1 MKALSRLVIGLV
13 IALSCGGALAQ
24 FGLTQSPTVRPPVP
38 AASAPRHETFGPAP
52 PPSPSTYVSPD
63 SPANSQAPS
72 SSGGSQSNCCMG
84 GSGTGGGG
92 SSAAGSSWM
101 GATPPAPEAAS
112 PNNDEPHQSMG
123 SAPQPQE
130 ATESATPRKDA
141 GVVYPLWYG
150 TNRAQI
156 SSGPTK
162 VSYTDKYAADMSYG
176 KVLVDIPE
184 DFLKA
189 PSWLDLFR
197 SAERRIRVRTPVP
210 MDKDSFFAGMRA
222 QLQGQDEHDALIYI
236 HGFHTTF
243 VEAAQRAAA
252 IGYQLKMPLTLF
264 YSWPSQ
270 GRAADYLT
278 DLTLVERSQDSIAQF
293 LIDAVKRSGATRV
306 HVIAHSMGNEGMLRA
321 MLSPLMQQAIQ
332 NHIHFGQIILAAPD
346 VDKEEFN
353 EKAKVYTAVA
363 DRVTLYASS
372 NDVALNLSK
381 KLRPTLDRAGLVPPP
396 VQAPGV
402 DVVDVGNVNLTLLGH
417 KYVAE
422 EIHVLQDMFTLVRDN
437 RPPIDR
443 FGITPFTRSDL
454 KHTYWVM
461 NYR

>member
-1 MKALSRLVIGLV
+1 M
-13 IALSCGGALAQ
+13 GAA
-24 FGLTQSPTVRPPVP
+24 PHEEEATV
-38 AASAPRHETFGPAP
+38 SAPRRR
-52 PPSPSTYVSPD
+52 
-63 SPANSQAPS
+63 NS
-72 SSGGSQSNCCMG
+72 GI
-84 GSGTGGGG
+84 
-92 SSAAGSSWM
+92 
-101 GATPPAPEAAS
+101 
-112 PNNDEPHQSMG
+112 
-123 SAPQPQE
+123 
-130 ATESATPRKDA
+130 
-141 GVVYPLWYG
+141 VYPLWYG
-150 TNRAQI
+150 TNRTPRPA
-156 SSGPTK
+156 GPTRAG
-162 VSYTDKYAADMSYG
+162 YTDTYDSKMNYG

-189 PSWLDLFR
+189 PNWLDLFR

-210 MDKDSFFAGMRA
+210 MDKDSFFGGMRA

-270 GRAADYLT
+270 GRTADYLT

-306 HVIAHSMGNEGMLRA
+306 HVIAHSMGNEGLLRA
-321 MLSPLMQQAIQ
+321 MLSPLMQHAIE

-346 VDKEEFN
+346 VDKDEFN
-353 EKAKVYTAVA
+353 EKAKVYTSVA

-381 KLRPTLDRAGLVPPP
+381 KLRPTLDRAGLMPPP
-396 VQAPGV
+396 VRAPGV

-422 EIHVLQDMFTLVRDN
+422 EIHILQDMFTLIRDN